1 VENEGGNTVERETI
15 LYISDQ
21 ATNSN
26 PVLAALKATDYEV
39 VRTNSPTQGIALLF
53 IMHSVAAVVLN
64 QRAREQ
70 TGFDVVRSLRAIRP
84 DVPIVL
90 LGCDQIDL
98 LPSRVDACVST
109 GQPLEKLASAVRR
122 LLAARPFLVHSAQ
135 S

>member
-1 VENEGGNTVERETI
+1 MERETI
-15 LYISDQ
+15 LYISDH

-64 QRAREQ
+64 QRARQQ
-70 TGFDVVRSLRAIRP
+70 TGFDLVRSLRAIRP
-84 DVPIVL
+84 DVPIVR

-98 LPSRVDACVST
+98 LPSRVDDCVST